1 MTLSRVFQSSW
12 WMNST
17 EALILSGYFRFGETV
32 MCYGQTVV
40 KASQTAAGPL
50 FDASPHVRRNGRG
63 LLLPFDV
70 TKRARPAG
78 LGMSGWGP
86 SGL

>member
-50 FDASPHVRRNGRG
+50 FDASPHSMHLRICGATG
-63 LLLPFDV
+63 EDFSCHL
-70 TKRARPAG
+70 T
-78 LGMSGWGP
+78 
-86 SGL
+86 